1 VSVWLHKAGSFIKE
15 NNAMKK
21 TVMERREFVGALAAT
36 AAMLEPAALGLS
48 KLQEPDT
55 SPGMK
60 VGLYSITFLG
70 IWYQGEALTLEELIR
85 RAKRYGYDGVEF
97 DGKRPH
103 ANPLD
108 MPASRCRELRRI
120 ADGEG
125 IDIFGVAANNDFSSP
140 IPEHRE
146 CQTSYV
152 RDLIRVTSNLGAKT
166 LRVFFAW
173 PGVTKRSQQIAQYEL
188 AQQIWQFTHEQFT
201 ADETWGW
208 CRNGLVECARYAAD
222 AGVTLALQNHEPVTK
237 DHHDVLR
244 MVREVDSPALRVSL
258 DPWGLPDKTPEYILR
273 AARDV
278 GPLQVLCHYG
288 GVYERGPDGRVRGEN
303 HFRPFVAAMKDIG
316 YQGYMSYELCGPPRG
331 AEMRGIERAEMNAQL
346 AAEFMRGLIEESEG

>member
-1 VSVWLHKAGSFIKE
+1 M
-15 NNAMKK
+15 NDN
-21 TVMERREFVGALAAT
+21 VMRRREFVGTLAAT
-36 AAMLEPAALGLS
+36 AAMLEPAALALTNPR
-48 KLQEPDT
+48 KQNR

-70 IWYQGEALTLEELIR
+70 IWYEGQGLPLEEFIR
-85 RAKRYGYDGVEF
+85 RAKQYGYDGVEF

-108 MPASRCRELRRI
+108 MPTSRCRELRRI

-125 IDIFGVAANNDFSSP
+125 IEIFGVAANNDFSSP

-146 CQTSYV
+146 CQISYV
-152 RDLIRVTSNLGAKT
+152 NDLIRVTSDLGAET

-173 PGVTKRSQQIAQYEL
+173 NGVTKRGAQIAQYEI
-188 AQQIWQFTHEQFT
+188 AQQIWQFTHEKFT

-208 CRNGLVECARYAAD
+208 CRDGLVECARHAAD
-222 AGVTLALQNHEPVTK
+222 AGVTLALQNHDPVHE

-244 MVREVDSPALRVSL
+244 MVREVDSPALKVSL
-258 DPWGLPDKTPEYILR
+258 DPWGLPDKSPEYILQ

-278 GPLQVLCHYG
+278 GPLQVVCHYG
-288 GVYERGPDGRVRGEN
+288 GVYERGPDGKVKGES

-316 YQGYMSYELCGPPRG
+316 YQGYMSYELCGPPTEG
-331 AEMRGIERAEMNAQL
+331 EMRGIERAEMNAQL
-346 AAEFMRGLIEESEG
+346 AAEFMRGLIAE